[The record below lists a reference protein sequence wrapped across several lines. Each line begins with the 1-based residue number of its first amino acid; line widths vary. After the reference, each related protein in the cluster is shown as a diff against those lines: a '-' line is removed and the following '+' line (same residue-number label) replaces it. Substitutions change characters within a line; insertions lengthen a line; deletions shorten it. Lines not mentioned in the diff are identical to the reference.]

1 MAIDE
6 KVKDSFEKRKTDNN
20 YQLYI
25 TFSTNHKN
33 VNIPKWLK
41 EKYPREITIVLENIF
56 QARNIAASIRSAD
69 CFGIQDV
76 HVIENHNAFQHDP
89 EVSMGAEKW
98 ITLKRYNE
106 KKHNSVE
113 TIKHLKDKGYQIIAT
128 TPHNTDSDL
137 YSLDIIKNKTAL
149 LFGSEITGCTKKH

>member
-1 MAIDE
+1 MDE
-6 KVKDSFEKRKTDNN
+6 RKHLFEKK
-20 YQLYI
+20 I
-25 TFSTNHKN
+25 
-33 VNIPKWLK
+33 K
-41 EKYPREITIVLENIF
+41 ERTQHITIVLENIF

-106 KKHNSVE
+106 KN
-113 TIKHLKDKGYQIIAT
+113 TIVLKRLNI
-128 TPHNTDSDL
+128 
-137 YSLDIIKNKTAL
+137 
-149 LFGSEITGCTKKH
+149 